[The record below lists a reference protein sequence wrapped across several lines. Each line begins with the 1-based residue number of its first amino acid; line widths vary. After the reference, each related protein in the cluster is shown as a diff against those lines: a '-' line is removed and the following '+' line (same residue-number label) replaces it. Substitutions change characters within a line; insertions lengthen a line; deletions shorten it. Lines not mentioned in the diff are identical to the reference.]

1 MNIER
6 FVKTDHYKGPERR
19 REVYLSDDQI
29 EQIAEE
35 AAKRALKH
43 MIEDGYK
50 AVGKN
55 VIEKG
60 AWVVGVLAC
69 GIFAWLA
76 SKGFIKVG

>member
-1 MNIER
+1 MSIEH
-6 FVKTDHYKGPERR
+6 FVNSDYYRGPDRR
-19 REVYLSDDQI
+19 REAHLSDEQI